1 MARSHV
7 LALASVEEGLALV
20 QGQAMAC
27 GCPVVATVAT
37 GAEDLFTD
45 GVEGFIVPDR
55 DVPALAARLQQLAD
69 DPSLRARMS
78 TAALARVQH
87 LGGWDR
93 YGDQWDTLLHTLTGI
108 RKNPN

>member
-1 MARSHV
+1 
-7 LALASVEEGLALV
+7 
-20 QGQAMAC
+20 
-27 GCPVVATVAT
+27 
-37 GAEDLFTD
+37 
-45 GVEGFIVPDR
+45 
-55 DVPALAARLQQLAD
+55 
-69 DPSLRARMS
+69 MS